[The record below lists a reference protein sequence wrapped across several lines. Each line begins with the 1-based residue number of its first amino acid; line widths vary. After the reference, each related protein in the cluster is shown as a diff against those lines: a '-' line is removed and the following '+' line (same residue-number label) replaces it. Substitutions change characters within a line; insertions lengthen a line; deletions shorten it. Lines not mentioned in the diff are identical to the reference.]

1 MAKKE
6 KKKKKTGYKEII
18 TSKYTITLSFIL
30 NYIKDP
36 DAEKNWEQE
45 EKGATE
51 MVGWHYWLNGHESAE
66 THGNNDGQ
74 TSLVCCSLWCGKES
88 DKTYPLYKDNKIT
101 VLTSDLYCSM
111 WF

>member
-36 DAEKNWEQE
+36 DAEKN
-45 EKGATE
+45 
-51 MVGWHYWLNGHESAE
+51 
-66 THGNNDGQ
+66 
-74 TSLVCCSLWCGKES
+74 
-88 DKTYPLYKDNKIT
+88 
-101 VLTSDLYCSM
+101 
-111 WF
+111 